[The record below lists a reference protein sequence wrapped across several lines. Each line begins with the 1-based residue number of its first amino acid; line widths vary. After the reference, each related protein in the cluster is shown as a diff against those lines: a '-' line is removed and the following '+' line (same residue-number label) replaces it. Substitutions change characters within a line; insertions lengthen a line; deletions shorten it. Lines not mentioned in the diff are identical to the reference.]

1 MKIKRVILTNFRAFK
16 NVQTIEFDDFNCI
29 IGKNDVGKSSILV
42 ALDWFFG
49 NRELSDIDINID
61 NIVKDSSEFVIGG
74 DELSVEIDFE
84 VQFDT
89 DVPNFFS
96 DENRHL
102 YRKDFLDGNNLRI
115 KKYYLHSS
123 SHQLDNDYYVKK
135 TGYYVFTKHYNSFGN
150 RPLSFL
156 AIEELKAEGSKIGQV
171 FETIKANIQKDIEL
185 QKQNSPNDVALQTVL
200 RLEELNIDSKTFEQ
214 ICDDL
219 SAHSN
224 VNYQWDYEPIEDN
237 SMDFLLKSNGEFPKF
252 RFFNAETPLNEYIKL
267 LFSGTSTQ
275 NAQKEIDALKNNVA
289 QQISSQVFPNGQSET
304 FSFSSDYEYLANSLL
319 LSDKGIPLS
328 NRGDGFQ
335 LRIKNAVFRLLS
347 AQNAVS
353 TQPMVFVF
361 EEPETHLHPSAQRE
375 MYETIQK
382 LSVQK
387 FYQIVITSHS
397 PYIVNALSENKT
409 EIIVVKREND
419 NTTAKNVKLSS
430 ERLIKNYVSMSELN
444 YIAFN
449 EPSIGYHI
457 ELFAYM
463 QNKLNQSNV
472 ADLDQWLRTNISNI
486 KLYNWYNTK
495 TFNKEQRSLPHCVRN
510 NIDHPI
516 KVDDTTNRNKHK
528 AYLNNKKYNELWVI
542 KMSINVMC
550 NAIQSNIGQ
559 FT

>member
-49 NRELSDIDINID
+49 NRELSDIDINND
-61 NIVKDSSEFVIGG
+61 NIVNDSSGFVIGG

-156 AIEELKAEGSKIGQV
+156 AIEELKAEGSKIGQ
-171 FETIKANIQKDIEL
+171 FFDTIKANIQKDIEL

-237 SMDFLLKSNGEFPKF
+237 SMDFILKSNGEFPKF

-542 KMSINVMC
+542 KMSINVMY

>member
-61 NIVKDSSEFVIGG
+61 NIVKDSSGFVIGG

-185 QKQNSPNDVALQTVL
+185 QKQNSPNDVALQNVI
-200 RLEELNIDSKTFEQ
+200 RLEELNIDNKTFEQ

-237 SMDFLLKSNGEFPKF
+237 SMDFILKSNGKFPKF

-275 NAQKEIDALKNNVA
+275 NAQKEIDALKHNVA

-304 FSFSSDYEYLANSLL
+304 FSFSPDYEYLANSIL

-361 EEPETHLHPSAQRE
+361 EEPETHLHPSAQIE
-375 MYETIQK
+375 MYETIQR
-382 LSVQK
+382 LSETK
-387 FYQIVITSHS
+387 YYQVVITSHS

-409 EIIVVKREND
+409 EIIVVKRKND
-419 NTTAKNVKLSS
+419 ETTAKNIMLSS
-430 ERLIKNYVSMSELN
+430 ERILN
-444 YIAFN
+444 Y
-449 EPSIGYHI
+449 P
-457 ELFAYM
+457 
-463 QNKLNQSNV
+463 
-472 ADLDQWLRTNISNI
+472 
-486 KLYNWYNTK
+486 
-495 TFNKEQRSLPHCVRN
+495 
-510 NIDHPI
+510 
-516 KVDDTTNRNKHK
+516 
-528 AYLNNKKYNELWVI
+528 
-542 KMSINVMC
+542 
-550 NAIQSNIGQ
+550 
-559 FT
+559 

>member
-542 KMSINVMC
+542 KMSINVYTIQHW
-550 NAIQSNIGQ
+550 AIYLKC
-559 FT
+559 